1 VKAAAHHLASLDVFR
16 GFTIFA
22 MIVVN
27 NPGDWNAVCSPLIHT
42 FWNGCTFADV
52 LFPWFIF
59 IMGFAMP
66 FAFARRRER
75 GHARAQLYRRIAQRV
90 ALLVLLGLVLNA
102 AAAWPAVSPLRF
114 PGVLQRLA
122 VSYLLASLAVL
133 HFEPMVWAAAVGLV
147 LAGHWALL
155 ALVPFGG
162 YPAGT
167 ISPDHNLAGYVDA
180 IVFGRHAMTTPIDPE
195 GLLGTLP
202 AAATALL
209 GALAGKFIRIS
220 PSAASRLRQLAA
232 GGAIALTLGLAW
244 SRVLPLN
251 KHLWTGSF
259 VLVTAGLAML
269 ALALIDLAVDVS
281 GLRAWARP
289 FVWLGVNPLATYCC
303 SEFVG
308 HMLDATWLHR
318 TTPKAWL
325 FWSVL
330 QPALNFRFA
339 EWTSLAFAI
348 AYAAAW
354 AGVAG
359 VLYQRGIRIQV

>member
-1 VKAAAHHLASLDVFR
+1 MSAGEDRVESLDVFR

-27 NPGDWNAVCSPLIHT
+27 NPGDWSAVFPPLMHAY
-42 FWNGCTFADV
+42 WHGCTFADV

-75 GHARAQLYRRIAQRV
+75 GQAPLQLYRRIATRV
-90 ALLVLLGLVLNA
+90 ALLIVLGLVLNA
-102 AAAWPAVSPLRF
+102 AAAWPSAGPLRL

-122 VSYLLASLAVL
+122 IAYLLTALAVL
-133 HFEPMVWAAAVGLV
+133 HLRPASWFAATALV
-147 LAGHWALL
+147 LVGHWAVL
-155 ALVPFGG
+155 ALTPFGG
-162 YPAGT
+162 HPAGSIEPT
-167 ISPDHNLAGYVDA
+167 RNLAGYLDA

-209 GALAGKFIRIS
+209 GAATGELMRRS
-220 PSAASRLRQLAA
+220 PSAAARLRLLAA
-232 GGAIALTLGLAW
+232 GGAIALTVGLAW

-259 VLVTAGLAML
+259 VLVTAGLAMIVFGL
-269 ALALIDLAVDVS
+269 TYLVVDVRR
-281 GLRAWARP
+281 LRSWPQP
-289 FVWLGVNPLATYCC
+289 FTWLGVNPLATYCC
-303 SEFVG
+303 SELVG
-308 HMLDATWLHR
+308 HLLDAAWLQR
-318 TTPKAWL
+318 TTPKSWL
-325 FWSVL
+325 FWGVL
-330 QPALNFRFA
+330 QPALRFRYA

-348 AYAAAW
+348 AYASVW
-354 AGVAG
+354 AGIAG
-359 VLYQRGIRIQV
+359 VLYHRGIRIQV

>member
-1 VKAAAHHLASLDVFR
+1 VKAAAQRLESLDVFR
-16 GFTIFA
+16 GLTIFA

-27 NPGDWNAVCSPLIHT
+27 NPGDWSAVVPPLLHAY
-42 FWNGCTFADV
+42 WHGCTFADV

-66 FAFARRRER
+66 FAFARRRDR
-75 GHARAQLYRRIAQRV
+75 GHAHARLYRRIAQRM
-90 ALLVLLGLVLNA
+90 ALLMLLGLALNA
-102 AAAWPAVSPLRF
+102 AAAWPAIAPLRF

-122 VSYLLASLAVL
+122 AAYLIASLAVL
-133 HFEPMVWAAAVGLV
+133 RFEPKAWAVAVGVV
-147 LAGHWALL
+147 LAGHWAAL

-162 YPAGT
+162 HAGGS
-167 ISPDHNLAGYVDA
+167 IGPDHNLAGYLDA
-180 IVFGRHAMTTPIDPE
+180 MVFGRHAMTTPIDPE

-209 GALAGKFIRIS
+209 GALTGELVRNSS
-220 PSAASRLRQLAA
+220 PASARLPQLAA
-232 GGAIALTLGLAW
+232 GGALALAAGLGW

-269 ALALIDLAVDVS
+269 AFGLIYVAVDVF
-281 GLRAWARP
+281 GLRSWARP
-289 FVWLGVNPLATYCC
+289 FIWLGVNPLAIYCG
-303 SEFVG
+303 SEFIG

-325 FWSVL
+325 FWGVL

-339 EWTSLAFAI
+339 VWASLAFAV
-348 AYAAAW
+348 AYASLW
-354 AGVAG
+354 TGVAG
-359 VLYQRGIRIQV
+359 VLYQRGVRIQV